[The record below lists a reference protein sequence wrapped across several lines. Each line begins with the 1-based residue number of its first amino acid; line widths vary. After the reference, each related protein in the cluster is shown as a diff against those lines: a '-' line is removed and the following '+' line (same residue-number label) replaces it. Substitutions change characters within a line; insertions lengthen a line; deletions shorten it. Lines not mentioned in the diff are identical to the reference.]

1 MNDFQKNGGSWLL
14 IVLLCMFV
22 PFIGIPVLFYK
33 LVLQELLGWPT
44 SENKTSAPPRQTVD
58 TRTYSSMHSTKEWA
72 EEHQRRMAEQRL
84 AQEQARRAKKGKAAE
99 TDGKKEAE
107 PGSKRVKAG
116 IFLSIIA
123 GADIAGTFIK
133 TLAGTGLAS
142 ALGGAL
148 NGGAFIILVIGLL
161 LWGFGASVRKKF
173 RRRKNLLAL
182 LKGQKAVSFADLS
195 KWSGVK
201 ESELLPALQELL
213 EDGSLGAY
221 ARLDMPARMLIL
233 TSEGEELLRKMTEPP
248 EVRQGETMEEGILR
262 EIRQTDIE
270 IEDEEIS
277 AEIRRVESLT
287 AKIFAY
293 RKDHPESQASTQ
305 KFLDY
310 YLPTTLK
317 LLYVYA
323 EMEHQGIEGENIHET
338 KERIRSTVHTVAD
351 AFEKQIDRLY
361 AGQKVDVTAEIK
373 VMEQMLERDGLG
385 QTYPVMEME
394 G

>member
-1 MNDFQKNGGSWLL
+1 M
-14 IVLLCMFV
+14 I
-22 PFIGIPVLFYK
+22 
-33 LVLQELLGWPT
+33 
-44 SENKTSAPPRQTVD
+44 
-58 TRTYSSMHSTKEWA
+58 
-72 EEHQRRMAEQRL
+72 
-84 AQEQARRAKKGKAAE
+84 
-99 TDGKKEAE
+99 
-107 PGSKRVKAG
+107 
-116 IFLSIIA
+116 
-123 GADIAGTFIK
+123 GTFIQ
-133 TLAGTGLAS
+133 TAAASGLIAALSGMFTG
-142 ALGGAL
+142 GG
-148 NGGAFIILVIGLL
+148 IGLL
-161 LWGFGASVRKKF
+161 LIGILLWFFGSKARKKY

-182 LKGQKAVSFADLS
+182 LKGQNAVSFKDLS
-195 KWSGVK
+195 AWSGVR

-221 ARLDMPARMLIL
+221 ARLDMPAGMLVL
-233 TSEGEELLRKMTEPP
+233 TSEGEEFLRKMNEPV

-277 AEIRRVESLT
+277 MEIRRIESMT

-293 RKDHPESQASTQ
+293 RKEHPDSRTSTQ